1 MGMADANKH
10 IDLAAPLLSVRR
22 NGGDGTE
29 PTAMPMG
36 LPPTHKADATWGMTD
51 ANTGA
56 VSFGWERRP
65 GHPKSV
71 RTRRPPLPP
80 ASTAIADEP
89 SRVAQKPA
97 AAAIVASERAREEE
111 RFSDALSRD
120 DVSCVTANCSA
131 AGLSDAA
138 TSAAAG
144 VGMRALPG
152 AMLDRFLPAA
162 HAVAAG
168 SPQNTFR
175 KAGSARDAARS
186 PAAALPRARAGGGDN
201 RPSPAQRRRPPLP
214 VQHVAAYRLPLP
226 LPLEDKN
233 EDGDGGGGGDDAE
246 SDTHSTAGF
255 ASRRCGWLPSR
266 CVKSARLL
274 SGSGARR
281 GAGRPFL
288 SCGGGSRRAMVPLLR
303 RSRNGQQKP
312 QHTGDNPVMQSW
324 EEVYIKSLL
333 RSGGGVMGP
342 AAAVASELDRTVR
355 ELYKN
360 RGGQTVRPKASHL
373 GLLLVLD
380 RSNEDCGR
388 GYHGSSARKL
398 SRTGAAALLLPPT
411 TTKSSPDT
419 GNKLWRGVAAA
430 ADDDAGGNKYGWP
443 LLLEDA
449 EAVAAREKAL
459 SLSPQPLFPLPLPA
473 SPTESW
479 LSRALP
485 SVSTRPP
492 AAETSF
498 LGLHVQPKKHA
509 PLPPWCAIDSGRD
522 VDHDRQR
529 QRRVHDLQK

>member
-1 MGMADANKH
+1 MGMADANKR
-10 IDLAAPLLSVRR
+10 IDLAAPLISARR
-22 NGGDGTE
+22 HGVDGTD
-29 PTAMPMG
+29 PMG
-36 LPPTHKADATWGMTD
+36 LPAHKADA
-51 ANTGA
+51 
-56 VSFGWERRP
+56 VPFRWEHRP

-71 RTRRPPLPP
+71 RTRRPPPPAP

-89 SRVAQKPA
+89 SLAVQKPA
-97 AAAIVASERAREEE
+97 AAVAAIVASEHAWEEE

-131 AGLSDAA
+131 AGLSDA
-138 TSAAAG
+138 TSTCAAAG
-144 VGMRALPG
+144 VGMRALPGARGGG

-175 KAGSARDAARS
+175 KAGSARDTARS
-186 PAAALPRARAGGGDN
+186 LAAPPSARAGGGGEN
-201 RPSPAQRRRPPLP
+201 RSSSVQRRLPLP
-214 VQHVAAYRLPLP
+214 FQHVAAYRLPP
-226 LPLEDKN
+226 LPPEGKDEDA
-233 EDGDGGGGGDDAE
+233 DGGDDADAE
-246 SDTHSTAGF
+246 SDAHSTAAGF
-255 ASRRCGWLPSR
+255 ASRRCGWLPTR

-274 SGSGARR
+274 SAGARR

-288 SCGGGSRRAMVPLLR
+288 SGGGGSRRAMVPLLR
-303 RSRNGQQKP
+303 RSRNSQTRP
-312 QHTGDNPVMQSW
+312 QHTGDDPGMQSW
-324 EEVYIKSLL
+324 ELL
-333 RSGGGVMGP
+333 RSAGGARGGGVMGP

-360 RGGQTVRPKASHL
+360 RGGQTVLPKASHL

-388 GYHGSSARKL
+388 GHRGSSARKL
-398 SRTGAAALLLPPT
+398 PKTGAAALLLPPT
-411 TTKSSPDT
+411 TTKSSPDA
-419 GNKLWRGVAAA
+419 GNKLGRGVA
-430 ADDDAGGNKYGWP
+430 DGGKYGWP

-459 SLSPQPLFPLPLPA
+459 SLSPQPLFPLPLPLPA

-485 SVSTRPP
+485 SVSSARPP
-492 AAETSF
+492 AATSF